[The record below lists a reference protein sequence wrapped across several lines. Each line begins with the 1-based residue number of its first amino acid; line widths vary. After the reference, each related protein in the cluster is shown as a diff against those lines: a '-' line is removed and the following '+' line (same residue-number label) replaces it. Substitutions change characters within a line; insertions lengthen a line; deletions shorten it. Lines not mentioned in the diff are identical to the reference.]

1 MVQTT
6 FGQYQQPKSN
16 WWNNWWK
23 NIIAVI
29 AVINLILVLFD
40 FSYIPLRDIYLKH
53 IPAVTAYDSVK
64 SIEPH
69 PVTQRYLNTVDVL
82 EKHLQI
88 NRLQANSTAS
98 IFASLRQQSIDIL
111 TENPFSSANKFSTFA
126 TLNRRMEYQMDT
138 LSARKSFSEFWSQD
152 YFREVGIK
160 EALSFFDSKI
170 RPLLEVN
177 YYRVIDENGQFID
190 KFWFIDIGFVIFFI
204 LELLAR
210 TFWVSRQQDNISWW
224 DAILRN
230 WYDGLYLLPK
240 WQWLRVIPVAV
251 KLHKSSYI
259 NTGRILEQVTYE
271 PVVYLA
277 NRVSMFLMVR
287 LINQT
292 QDAVES
298 GDAVRSLFKPKEYL
312 KVGEVDNFDAITD
325 RILKLVIYR
334 VLPEIQ
340 PDVEVFL
347 QHSLKNSLKQSDFYQ
362 VLKKIPGMNI
372 IPTELS
378 EQLADYIAETAYEIL
393 ASSYADTQGRL
404 LFENLTDNFRLAL
417 RKQLQDKQLQQ
428 EMQPLISDL
437 LEELKL
443 NYVQRTKE
451 KDPQATL
458 DEAMKISEQYH
469 ES

>member
-1 MVQTT
+1 MAQMT
-6 FGQYQQPKSN
+6 FEQYQQPKSN
-16 WWNNWWK
+16 WWNNL
-23 NIIAVI
+23 IAII
-29 AVINLILVLFD
+29 AVINLLLILFNL
-40 FSYIPLRDIYLKH
+40 SYIPLRDIYLKH
-53 IPAVTAYDSVK
+53 IPAITIYDSVK

-69 PVTQRYLNTVDVL
+69 PVTQRYLNTVDLL
-82 EKHLQI
+82 ETHLQQ

-98 IFASLRQQSIDIL
+98 IFASLRQQSINIL
-111 TENPFSSANKFSTFA
+111 TENPFSSANKLSTFA

-138 LSARKSFSEFWSQD
+138 LSVRKSFTEFWTQD
-152 YFREVGIK
+152 YFNQIGIE

-170 RPLLEVN
+170 RPLLEFN
-177 YYRVIDENGQFID
+177 YYRVIDENGLFID
-190 KFWFIDIGFVIFFI
+190 KFWLIDIGFVVFFI

-240 WQWLRVIPVAV
+240 WQWLRVVPVAV
-251 KLHKSSYI
+251 KLHRSSYI
-259 NTGRILEQVTYE
+259 NTERILEQITYE

-292 QDAVES
+292 QEAIES

-325 RILKLVIYR
+325 RVLKLVIYR
-334 VLPEIQ
+334 VLPQIQ
-340 PDVEVFL
+340 ADVEVFL
-347 QHSLKNSLKQSDFYQ
+347 QHSLKKSLKESTFYRI
-362 VLKKIPGMNI
+362 LKNIPGINM
-372 IPTELS
+372 IPAEVS
-378 EQLADYIAETAYEIL
+378 EQLADYIADTAYEIL

-404 LFENLTDNFRLAL
+404 LFDNLTDNFRLAL

-428 EMQPLISDL
+428 ELQPLISDL

-443 NYVQRTKE
+443 NYVQRAKQGSPE
-451 KDPQATL
+451 ATMS
-458 DEAMKISEQYH
+458 EAMTISEQ
-469 ES
+469 

>member
-1 MVQTT
+1 MT
-6 FGQYQQPKSN
+6 FEQPQPSKSN
-16 WWNNWWK
+16 WWK
-23 NIIAVI
+23 NFIAVV
-29 AVINLILVLFD
+29 AVINLVLVLFD
-40 FSYIPLRDIYLKH
+40 FSYIPLRDVYLKH
-53 IPAVTAYDSVK
+53 IPAITVYDSVK

-69 PVTQRYLNTVDVL
+69 PVTQRYLNTVDLL
-82 EKHLQI
+82 ETQLQQ
-88 NRLQANSTAS
+88 NNLQANSTAS

-138 LSARKSFSEFWSQD
+138 LSARKSFTEFWTQD
-152 YFREVGIK
+152 YFNQVGIE

-170 RPLLEVN
+170 RPLLQVN
-177 YYRVIDENGQFID
+177 YYRVIDENGLFVD
-190 KFWFIDIGFVIFFI
+190 KFWLIDIGFVIFFI

-210 TFWVSRQQDNISWW
+210 TFWVSQRQDNLSWW
-224 DAILRN
+224 DVILRN

-251 KLHKSSYI
+251 KLHRSSYI
-259 NTGRILEQVTYE
+259 NTERILEQVTYE

-298 GDAVRSLFKPKEYL
+298 GDAVRSLLKPKEYL

-325 RILKLVIYR
+325 RVLKLVIYR
-334 VLPEIQ
+334 VLPEVQ
-340 PDVEVFL
+340 PDVELFL
-347 QHSLKNSLKQSDFYQ
+347 QHSLKNSLKESDFYQ
-362 VLKKIPGMNI
+362 VLKNIPGVNM
-372 IPTELS
+372 IPAELS

-404 LFENLTDNFRLAL
+404 LFENLTDNFRVAL

-428 EMQPLISDL
+428 ELQPLISDL

-443 NYVQRTKE
+443 NYVQRAKQDNPE
-451 KDPQATL
+451 ATL
-458 DEAMKISEQYH
+458 DEAMKISEVRPGG
-469 ES
+469 

>member
-1 MVQTT
+1 
-6 FGQYQQPKSN
+6 
-16 WWNNWWK
+16 
-23 NIIAVI
+23 
-29 AVINLILVLFD
+29 
-40 FSYIPLRDIYLKH
+40 
-53 IPAVTAYDSVK
+53 
-64 SIEPH
+64 
-69 PVTQRYLNTVDVL
+69 
-82 EKHLQI
+82 
-88 NRLQANSTAS
+88 
-98 IFASLRQQSIDIL
+98 
-111 TENPFSSANKFSTFA
+111 
-126 TLNRRMEYQMDT
+126 MDT
-138 LSARKSFSEFWSQD
+138 LSARKSFTEFWTQD
-152 YFREVGIK
+152 YFNQVGSE

-190 KFWFIDIGFVIFFI
+190 RFWFIDIGFVIFFS

-230 WYDGLYLLPK
+230 WYDGLYLLPI
-240 WQWLRVIPVAV
+240 WQWLRVIPVTV
-251 KLHKSSYI
+251 KLHRSSYM
-259 NTGRILEQVTYE
+259 NTERILEQVTYE

-292 QDAVES
+292 QEAIET
-298 GDAVRSLFKPKEYL
+298 GDAVSSLLQSKDYV

-325 RILKLVIYR
+325 RVLKLVIYR
-334 VLPEIQ
+334 VLPEVQ

-347 QHSLKNSLKQSDFYQ
+347 QHSLKNSLKESDFYQ
-362 VLKKIPGMNI
+362 VLKNIPGMNM
-372 IPTELS
+372 IPAELS

-404 LFENLTDNFRLAL
+404 LFENLTDNFRVAL

-428 EMQPLISDL
+428 ELQPLISDL

-443 NYVQRTKE
+443 NYIKGAKE
-451 KDPQATL
+451 KDPEATL
-458 DEAMKISEQYH
+458 DEAMKI
-469 ES
+469 

>member
-1 MVQTT
+1 MAQMT
-6 FGQYQQPKSN
+6 FEQPQRSKG
-16 WWNNWWK
+16 NWWK
-23 NIIAVI
+23 NFIAVV
-29 AVINLILVLFD
+29 AVINLVLVLFD
-40 FSYIPLRDIYLKH
+40 LSYIPLRDVYLKH

-69 PVTQRYLNTVDVL
+69 PVTQRYLNTVDIL
-82 EKHLQI
+82 ETHLQKS
-88 NRLQANSTAS
+88 RLQANSTAS

-138 LSARKSFSEFWSQD
+138 LSARKSFTEFWTQD
-152 YFREVGIK
+152 YFNQVGSE

-190 KFWFIDIGFVIFFI
+190 RFWFIDLGFVIFFI

-230 WYDGLYLLPK
+230 WYDGLYLLPI

-251 KLHKSSYI
+251 KLHRSSYM
-259 NTGRILEQVTYE
+259 NTERILEQVTYE

-292 QDAVES
+292 QEAIET
-298 GDAVRSLFKPKEYL
+298 GDAVSSLLQPKDYV

-325 RILKLVIYR
+325 RVLKLVIYR
-334 VLPEIQ
+334 VLPEVQ

-347 QHSLKNSLKQSDFYQ
+347 QHSLKNSLKESDFYQ
-362 VLKKIPGMNI
+362 VLKNIPGMNM
-372 IPTELS
+372 IPAELS

-404 LFENLTDNFRLAL
+404 LFENLTDNFRVAL

-428 EMQPLISDL
+428 ELQPLISDL

-443 NYVQRTKE
+443 NYIKRAKQE
-451 KDPQATL
+451 NSEATL
-458 DEAMKISEQYH
+458 DEAMKI
-469 ES
+469 

>member
-6 FGQYQQPKSN
+6 FEQYQQPKSN

>member
-1 MVQTT
+1 MQTT
-6 FGQYQQPKSN
+6 FEQPQDSKG
-16 WWNNWWK
+16 NWWK

-40 FSYIPLRDIYLKH
+40 LSYIPLRDVYLKH
-53 IPAVTAYDSVK
+53 IPAITVYDSVK

-82 EKHLQI
+82 EKHLQT

-111 TENPFSSANKFSTFA
+111 TENPFLSANKFSTFA
-126 TLNRRMEYQMDT
+126 TLNRRMEYHMDT
-138 LSARKSFSEFWSQD
+138 LSARKSFTEFWSQD
-152 YFREVGIK
+152 YFNQVGIV
-160 EALSFFDSKI
+160 ETLSFFDSKI

-177 YYRVIDENGQFID
+177 YYRLIDENGQFID
-190 KFWFIDIGFVIFFI
+190 KFWLIDIGFVTFFI
-204 LELLAR
+204 FILL
-210 TFWVSRQQDNISWW
+210 TKSFWVSRQQDNVSWW

-230 WYDGLYLLPK
+230 WYDGLFLLPK

-251 KLHKSSYI
+251 KLHKSSLI
-259 NTGRILEQVTYE
+259 NTERILAQITHE
-271 PVVYLA
+271 PAAYLA

-292 QDAVES
+292 QEAVES
-298 GDAVRSLFKPKEYL
+298 GEAVSSLLQPKEYV

-325 RILKLVIYR
+325 RILELVIYR

-347 QHSLKNSLKQSDFYQ
+347 QHSLKGALKESDFYQ
-362 VLKKIPGMNI
+362 VLQNVPGISMIPA
-372 IPTELS
+372 ELS
-378 EQLADYIAETAYEIL
+378 EQLADYIAEATYEIL

-404 LFENLTDNFRLAL
+404 LFENLTQNFRVVL

-451 KDPQATL
+451 KDPEATMS
-458 DEAMKISEQYH
+458 EAMKISEQ
-469 ES
+469 